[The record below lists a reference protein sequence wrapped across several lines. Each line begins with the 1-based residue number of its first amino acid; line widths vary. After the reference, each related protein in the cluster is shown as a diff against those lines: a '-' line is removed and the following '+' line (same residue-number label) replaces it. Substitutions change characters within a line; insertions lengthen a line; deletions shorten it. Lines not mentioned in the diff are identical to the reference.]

1 MSDIFRQALEESWRD
16 LLAAPVSADHRLR
29 TARLPVTT
37 ARGPILAAVDHEGH
51 RHLLVPV
58 AGNQH
63 VREILDGQ
71 VLRLRKRPLEDEDV
85 YQHYADLVCL
95 RHDLDDLFTRLGEDV
110 LREVA
115 RLGEDERSPATPRP
129 LKVLHRVLDRWR
141 ALFRTSRTQ
150 LGPEQ
155 LAGLYGELHLLLR
168 LLAENP
174 GAHRLWTGPTGRPHD
189 FTSGTEAVE
198 VKTATGDA
206 LRIRVHGLRQLEPP
220 QGGSL
225 QLACLRVERVPE
237 GGNGASVVDLVEEAL
252 RLSDDESTL
261 LGLLAEVGY
270 HTVDAERYRATRFLV
285 RDERWY
291 AVGAGFPRIT
301 AADLAVAEI
310 PGNVTDVEYTV
321 DLTVPTPDPLPM
333 TEVERHLAAMLGE
346 NK

>member
-1 MSDIFRQALEESWRD
+1 VSDIFRRALEESWRG

-37 ARGPILAAVDHEGH
+37 ARGPVLAAVDREGH

-63 VREILDGQ
+63 VREIRDGQ
-71 VLRLRKRPLEDEDV
+71 VLRLRKRPLEDADV
-85 YQHYADLVCL
+85 YQHYADLACL
-95 RHDLDDLFTRLGEDV
+95 RHDLDDVFTLLGEDV
-110 LREVA
+110 LRETA
-115 RLGEDERSPATPRP
+115 RLGEDERSTATPRP

-141 ALFRTSRTQ
+141 TLFRTSGTP

-174 GAHRLWTGPTGRPHD
+174 SAHRMWTGPTGRPHD

-198 VKTATGDA
+198 VKTAVGDA

-220 QGGSL
+220 AGGSL

-237 GGNGASVVDLVEEAL
+237 GGNGASVVDLVEQAL
-252 RLSDDESTL
+252 RLSDDESAL

-270 HTVDAERYRATRFLV
+270 HTVDAERYRATHFLV

-301 AADLAVAEI
+301 AADLAAAKV

-321 DLTVPTPDPLPM
+321 DLTVPKPDPLPM

-346 NK
+346 KK